1 MSRRWEVF
9 YTYSV
14 DASVRVEAESE
25 DDAIEKVE
33 KLWDSGGDA
42 QVKPKTLDYSD
53 FEILYAKKR

>member
-14 DASVRVEAESE
+14 DASIRVDADNEQEAR
-25 DDAIEKVE
+25 EKVE
-33 KLWDSGGDA
+33 RMWNELGDPVHA
-42 QVKPKTLDYSD
+42 PKTLEYMD